1 MSFRIPIFMALLLGA
16 FAFASEAVAS
26 ELIARNATGVHLQIS
41 PNGQNALL
49 SYRANGRAWYVL
61 AGGAANARPP
71 AAGRK
76 QVSFRLRRST
86 TPPTFKGSCKR
97 LNAPVPKLVTACTAG
112 KSSWAVQSW
121 QRALPNFGVKPS
133 AFRAQPEL
141 RLSHWSGPTA
151 VLTMKADWSF
161 GGRWEHVY
169 GNLKYRGKPVYG
181 FGSSSAGVPS
191 DSFGRNVYLDTIG
204 SDYGQGWHRENSFL
218 THNPWG
224 DFCYDLSPHRGNLTG
239 TGLAY
244 RAMVIG
250 PGVSPDVGAY
260 VATPGLYDAERD
272 LAANQ
277 EQANLAPGDRLCR
290 PN

>member
-121 QRALPNFGVKPS
+121 QRALPNFGLKPS
-133 AFRAQPEL
+133 SLRAQPEL

-151 VLTMKADWSF
+151 LLTMKADWSY
-161 GGRWEHVY
+161 GGKWQHVY
-169 GNLKYRGKPVYG
+169 GNL
-181 FGSSSAGVPS
+181 
-191 DSFGRNVYLDTIG
+191 T
-204 SDYGQGWHRENSFL
+204 
-218 THNPWG
+218 
-224 DFCYDLSPHRGNLTG
+224 
-239 TGLAY
+239 Y

-250 PGVSPDVGAY
+250 PGVTPDVGAY
-260 VATPGLYDAERD
+260 VSTPGLYDPARD

-277 EQANLAPGDRLCR
+277 EQASLAPGDRLCR
-290 PN
+290 P